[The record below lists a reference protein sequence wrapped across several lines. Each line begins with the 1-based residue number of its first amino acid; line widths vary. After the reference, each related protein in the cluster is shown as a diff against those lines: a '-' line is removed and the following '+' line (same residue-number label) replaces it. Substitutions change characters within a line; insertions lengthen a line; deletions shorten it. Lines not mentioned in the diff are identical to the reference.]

1 MEWLEHNILKITVTI
16 IVAAYWYDKK
26 SRDER
31 FKMLET
37 RMEKA
42 ETHANQ
48 QQTQLEVMGTELKAF
63 SKLTDAH
70 LNHIRESIDK
80 MFVLLDKQ
88 DKEK

>member
-1 MEWLEHNILKITVTI
+1 
-16 IVAAYWYDKK
+16 
-26 SRDER
+26 
-31 FKMLET
+31 
-37 RMEKA
+37 MEKA